1 MSRGFDATNNILRAR
16 VQMAIMASWS
26 KMGRDRYHSSQFE
39 IVSLTVPIPG
49 LDQAFDGY
57 RIVQI
62 TDIHMGHWITASRL
76 EGVVALTNQQAPDL
90 VVLTGDFVSYVV
102 DEIADDLAIGLSRLQ
117 AADGVLAI
125 LGNHDHWMGAD
136 RISQIL
142 IQGGVHV
149 LRNEIFACART
160 ADPPKFVAH
169 SLDSHL
175 YIAGLDDILVCK
187 HDLGKVLANLPDDG
201 PVILLAHEPDYADT
215 AAAAGRFALQLS
227 GHSHGGQ
234 IVIPGFGP
242 ILRGPM
248 FWKYPLGRYQV
259 GDMVLYTN
267 RGIGTHV
274 LRLRINC
281 PPEITVI
288 VLKSKEVP

>member
-1 MSRGFDATNNILRAR
+1 MTRDFEETNNTMRAR
-16 VQMAIMASWS
+16 LQMAIMVAWRR
-26 KMGRDRYHSSQFE
+26 MGRDRYHSSQFE
-39 IVSLTVPIPG
+39 IVSFPISIPG
-49 LDQAFDGY
+49 LAPAFDGY

-76 EGVVALTNQQAPDL
+76 EGVVALANQQSPDL

-102 DEIADDLAIGLSRLQ
+102 DEIADDLAAGLSRLK

-125 LGNHDHWMGAD
+125 LGNHDHWMGAE

-142 IQGGVHV
+142 IRGGVRV
-149 LRNEIFACART
+149 LRNEVFTSERET
-160 ADPPKFVAH
+160 VPLQPVAH
-169 SLDSHL
+169 DSRSHL
-175 YIAGLDDILVCK
+175 YIAGLDDILVRK
-187 HDLGKVLANLPDDG
+187 HDLEAVLDKLPGDG

-234 IVIPGFGP
+234 IVLPGYGP

-248 FWKYPLGRYQV
+248 FWKYPIGRYQV
-259 GDMVLYTN
+259 GNMVLYTN

-288 VLKSKEVP
+288 ELHAEKIP